1 MHPSATIRKT
11 ASGDASAFGAARNVE
26 PRPATPLVHAARSS
40 YLAALAFKR
49 PVVSSEFM
57 ILMSSV
63 AFSVLFNN
71 AFWSSAVPSPWMQW
85 KLALSLFLILT
96 ALHCL
101 LLGVLVNRWIAKP
114 VLTVLLLTTALAA
127 HFMSTY
133 GVYLDADML
142 RNVLSTDAKESRE
155 LMTISL
161 LVPVALALFP
171 VALLWWAKIRRR
183 SIVRASMVR
192 LAFLA
197 VSVVVILVGVFLS
210 SRDLSSLLRNQ
221 REIRYLVA
229 PANYLVA
236 LSKVLLAAPPGK
248 RAAPLLPI
256 GEDAVQRPAATDR
269 KPRLVVLVVGET
281 VRAHN
286 WGLSGYSRQTTPRLS
301 RVPGLVNFSDAVA
314 CGSSTEVSL
323 PCMFSPYGRANY
335 DQKKIRSHQ
344 SLLHVLNRGGVR
356 PLWIDNQSGCKGV
369 CSDLP
374 YLQVGDEQ
382 DPALC
387 NGTRCYDE
395 ILVKTLASHLVPAKG
410 DRLVVLHQ
418 LGNHGPNYFE
428 RYPDRFKT
436 FMPSCENPDLG
447 ECTVSSIVNAYDNAV
462 LYTDHFLA
470 ETISLLEGQSH
481 YDAAMIYVSDHGES
495 LGENGLFLHGMPYAI
510 APDEQLKV
518 PMVVWLSRTF
528 LQTAAIEGA
537 CLQKVANRPV
547 SHDNLF
553 SSLLG
558 LFDIKTTLYSPHMD
572 VFHSCRARQD

>member
-1 MHPSATIRKT
+1 MRPSATTRK
-11 ASGDASAFGAARNVE
+11 AALGDASAFSAARDVK
-26 PRPATPLVHAARSS
+26 PRPTNFLFHAARST
-40 YLAALAFKR
+40 YLAVLIFKR
-49 PVVSSEFM
+49 PVVSSELM
-57 ILMSSV
+57 ILMSSIV
-63 AFSVLFNN
+63 FSALFNN

-114 VLTVLLLTTALAA
+114 VLTVLLLITALAA

-133 GVYLDADML
+133 GIYLDADML
-142 RNVLSTDAKESRE
+142 RNVLNTDTKESEE
-155 LMTISL
+155 LMTMSL
-161 LVPVALALFP
+161 LAPVALALFP
-171 VALLWWAKIRRR
+171 VALLWWTKIKRR
-183 SIVRASMVR
+183 SVARASLVR

-197 VSVVVILVGVFLS
+197 TSMIAILVGVLLA

-248 RAAPLLPI
+248 KAPLLPI
-256 GEDAVQRPAATDR
+256 GEDAVQKRTTTAR

-281 VRAHN
+281 VRAQN
-286 WGLSGYSRQTTPRLS
+286 WGLSGYARQTTPRLS
-301 RVPGLVNFSDAVA
+301 KIPGLVNFSDVVA

-369 CSDLP
+369 CADLP
-374 YLQVGDEQ
+374 YLHVGDEQ

-387 NGTRCYDE
+387 NGTRCVDE
-395 ILVKTLASHLVPAKG
+395 VLVKTLASNLAPAKG

-428 RYPDRFKT
+428 RYPDRFKS
-436 FMPSCENPDLG
+436 FMPACENPDLG
-447 ECTVSSIVNAYDNAV
+447 KCAVSSIVNAYDNAV

-495 LGENGLFLHGMPYAI
+495 LGENGLFLHGIPYAI

-518 PMVVWLSRTF
+518 PMVVWLSRAF
-528 LQTAAIEGA
+528 LQTAAIEGD
-537 CLQKVANRPV
+537 CLQSVAKQPV

-553 SSLLG
+553 SSILG
-558 LFDIKTTLYSPHMD
+558 LFDMKTTLYSPHLD
-572 VFHSCRARQD
+572 VFHSCRTRQD

>member
-1 MHPSATIRKT
+1 
-11 ASGDASAFGAARNVE
+11 
-26 PRPATPLVHAARSS
+26 
-40 YLAALAFKR
+40 
-49 PVVSSEFM
+49 M
-57 ILMSSV
+57 IFMSSV
-63 AFSVLFNN
+63 TFSVLFNN

-85 KLALSLFLILT
+85 KLTLSLFLILT

-133 GVYLDADML
+133 GIYLDADML
-142 RNVLSTDAKESRE
+142 RNVLSTDTKESRE
-155 LMTISL
+155 LMTVSL

-171 VALLWWAKIRRR
+171 VALLWRTNIKRR
-183 SIVRASMVR
+183 SIARASMVR

-197 VSVVVILVGVFLS
+197 MSVVVILVGVLLS

-221 REIRYLVA
+221 HEIRYLVA
-229 PANYLVA
+229 PANYLVS

-248 RAAPLLPI
+248 RAPLLPV
-256 GEDAVQRPAATDR
+256 GEDAVQRPAATGR

-281 VRAHN
+281 VRAQN
-286 WGLSGYSRQTTPRLS
+286 WGLSGYARQTTPRLS
-301 RVPGLVNFSDAVA
+301 KIPGLVNFSDVVA

-335 DQKKIRSHQ
+335 DQNKIRSRQ

-356 PLWIDNQSGCKGV
+356 PLWIDNQSGCKKV
-369 CSDLP
+369 CADLP
-374 YLQVGDEQ
+374 YLHVGDEQ

-387 NGTRCYDE
+387 NGTRCLDE
-395 ILVKTLASHLVPAKG
+395 VLVKSLASNLAPTKG

-428 RYPDRFKT
+428 RYPDRFKN

-447 ECTVSSIVNAYDNAV
+447 KCTVSSIVNAYDNAV

-495 LGENGLFLHGMPYAI
+495 LGENGLFLHGIPYAI

-518 PMVVWLSRTF
+518 PMVVWLSRAF
-528 LQTAAIEGA
+528 LQTAAIQGD
-537 CLQKVANRPV
+537 CIQSVAKRPV

-553 SSLLG
+553 SSILG
-558 LFDIKTTLYSPHMD
+558 LFDIETTLYSPHLD
-572 VFHSCRARQD
+572 VFQSCRTRQD